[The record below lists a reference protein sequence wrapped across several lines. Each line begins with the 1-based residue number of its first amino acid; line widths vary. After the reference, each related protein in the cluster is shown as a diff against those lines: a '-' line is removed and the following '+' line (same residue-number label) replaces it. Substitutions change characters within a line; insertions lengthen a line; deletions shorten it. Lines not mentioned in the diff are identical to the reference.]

1 MSLAKILSLSL
12 LSHPRRDCIFNN
24 ILLNYVCDP
33 LIKAR
38 RRFLASTLLA
48 FFHPYHLLASSRRA
62 SAFFFFLYR
71 NSSLP
76 IPTNEATKSSHFAR
90 LNRSQIRRSSFDNN
104 FAIRRNNPSLENVTK
119 GRIIRNDR
127 LKIYFPR
134 TTRERFE
141 IEEED
146 LVFIPR
152 KNGLWVMI
160 LNS

>member
-1 MSLAKILSLSL
+1 MK
-12 LSHPRRDCIFNN
+12 
-24 ILLNYVCDP
+24 
-33 LIKAR
+33 
-38 RRFLASTLLA
+38 
-48 FFHPYHLLASSRRA
+48 RRA
-62 SAFFFFLYR
+62 LISPGLIDHRFDVPALITILPFGETIERLY
-71 NSSLP
+71 
-76 IPTNEATKSSHFAR
+76 
-90 LNRSQIRRSSFDNN
+90 
-104 FAIRRNNPSLENVTK
+104 LENVTK